1 MPVEAR
7 VLVVASGGTSTATR
21 TGMISRTEELKDRI
35 KAKKSELE
43 SRYNE
48 LKADTRSEA
57 RVERDSVKSKLEEL
71 QEHLKDGWDKMTDTV
86 SAKLNEW
93 LDRK

>member
-1 MPVEAR
+1 MTYIIKPLVTEKMTGITEKQNKYGFVVRPEANK
-7 VLVVASGGTSTATR
+7 
-21 TGMISRTEELKDRI
+21 IELKKEI
-35 KAKKSELE
+35 E

-71 QEHLKDGWDKMTDTV
+71 QEHLKDGWDNVTDRG
-86 SAKLNEW
+86 SAELNDW
-93 LDRK
+93 LDGK

>member
-1 MPVEAR
+1 
-7 VLVVASGGTSTATR
+7 
-21 TGMISRTEELKDRI
+21 MISRTEELKDRI
-35 KAKKSELE
+35 KARKSELE

-71 QEHLKDGWDKMTDTV
+71 QEHLRDGWDNMTDRV

>member
-1 MPVEAR
+1 
-7 VLVVASGGTSTATR
+7 
-21 TGMISRTEELKDRI
+21 MISRNEELKDRI
-35 KAKKSELE
+35 KARKSELE

-57 RVERDSVKSKLEEL
+57 RVERDSVKAKLEEL
-71 QEHLKDGWDKMTDTV
+71 QEHLKDGWDRMTDNV
-86 SAKLNEW
+86 SAKLNDW